1 MNFDLYQVDAF
12 TNNVFSGNPACVV
25 PLKAWLSD
33 DILLKIAQE
42 NAVSETAFFIDK
54 EKDIELRWFTPDQE
68 IDLCG
73 HATLSTAH
81 VLKSVLNYSSDKILF
96 NTMSGQLKVT
106 YKDDLYY
113 LDFPSRKAKSAI
125 LPKEIEMSL
134 NIKPKEVFKS
144 RDYMLVYDSQEEVE
158 NIKINRHFFDQI
170 SLGYGGVI
178 VTAKGDLV
186 DFVSR
191 YFTPQATI
199 LEDPVT
205 GSAHC
210 TLTPFWSSRLRK
222 KELNALQISNRG
234 GRLICKDM
242 LGRII
247 IGGEARVFS
256 KGSFSLK

>member
-12 TNNVFSGNPACVV
+12 TNNIFSGNPACVV

-54 EKDIELRWFTPDQE
+54 GKDIDLRWFTPDQE

-81 VLKSVLNYSSDKILF
+81 VLKSVLNYSSNKILF

-134 NIKPKEVFKS
+134 NIQPKEVFKS
-144 RDYMLVYDSQEEVE
+144 RDYMLVYESQKEIE

-170 SLGYGGVI
+170 NLGHGGVI

-210 TLTPFWSSRLRK
+210 TLTPFWSSKLRK
-222 KELNALQISNRG
+222 KELNALQVSNRG
-234 GRLICKDM
+234 GKLICKDI
-242 LGRII
+242 LDRVI

-256 KGSFSLK
+256 IGSFSLK

>member
-12 TNNVFSGNPACVV
+12 TNNIFSGNPACVV

-54 EKDIELRWFTPDQE
+54 GKDIDLRWFTPDQE

-81 VLKSVLNYSSDKILF
+81 VLKSVLNYSSNKILF

-134 NIKPKEVFKS
+134 NIQPKEVFKS
-144 RDYMLVYDSQEEVE
+144 RDYMLVYESQKEIE

-170 SLGYGGVI
+170 NLGHGGVI

-210 TLTPFWSSRLRK
+210 TLTPFWSSKLRK
-222 KELNALQISNRG
+222 KELTALQISNRG
-234 GRLICKDM
+234 GELICKDI
-242 LGRII
+242 LDRVI

-256 KGSFSLK
+256 IGSFSLK

>member
-12 TNNVFSGNPACVV
+12 TNNIFSGNPACVV
-25 PLKAWLSD
+25 PLKAWLTD

-54 EKDIELRWFTPDQE
+54 GKDVDLRWFTPDQE

-81 VLKSVLNYSSDKILF
+81 VLKSVLNYTSNKILF
-96 NTMSGQLKVT
+96 NTMSGQLKVI

-134 NIKPKEVFKS
+134 NIQPKEVFKS
-144 RDYMLVYDSQEEVE
+144 RDYMLVYESQKEVE
-158 NIKINRHFFDQI
+158 DIKINRQFFDKI
-170 SLGYGGVI
+170 NLCHGGVI
-178 VTAKGDLV
+178 VTSKGDVV

-210 TLTPFWSSRLRK
+210 TLTPFWSFTLGK

-234 GRLICKDM
+234 GKLICKKH
-242 LGRII
+242 R
-247 IGGEARVFS
+247 EC
-256 KGSFSLK
+256 

>member
-12 TNNVFSGNPACVV
+12 TNNIFSGNPACVV
-25 PLKAWLSD
+25 PLKTWLSD

-54 EKDIELRWFTPDQE
+54 GKDIDLRWFTPDQE

-81 VLKSVLNYSSDKILF
+81 VLKSVLNYSSSKILF

-106 YKDDLYY
+106 YRDSLYY

-125 LPKEIEMSL
+125 LPKEIELSL
-134 NIKPKEVFKS
+134 NIQPKEVFKS
-144 RDYMLVYDSQEEVE
+144 RDYMLVYETQKEVKD
-158 NIKINRHFFDQI
+158 IKINRHFFDEI
-170 SLGYGGVI
+170 SLGHGGVI
-178 VTAKGDLV
+178 VTAKGNLV

-234 GRLICKDM
+234 GKLICKDM
-242 LGRII
+242 LDRVV
-247 IGGEARVFS
+247 IGGGARIFS